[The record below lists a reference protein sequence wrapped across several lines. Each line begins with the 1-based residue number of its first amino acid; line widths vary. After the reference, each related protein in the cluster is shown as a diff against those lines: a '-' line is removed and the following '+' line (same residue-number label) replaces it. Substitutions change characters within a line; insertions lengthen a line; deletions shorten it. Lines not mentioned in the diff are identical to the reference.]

1 MSDPQSKPEDE
12 LAGSEQP
19 FVAHLIELRDR
30 LIWAVAAVAIA
41 SLATRSVASTA
52 PAKHK
57 HFKASPLTFGSAALP
72 FNGLQLP
79 YAH

>member
-41 SLATRSVASTA
+41 A
-52 PAKHK
+52 
-57 HFKASPLTFGSAALP
+57 AAL
-72 FNGLQLP
+72 
-79 YAH
+79 AI